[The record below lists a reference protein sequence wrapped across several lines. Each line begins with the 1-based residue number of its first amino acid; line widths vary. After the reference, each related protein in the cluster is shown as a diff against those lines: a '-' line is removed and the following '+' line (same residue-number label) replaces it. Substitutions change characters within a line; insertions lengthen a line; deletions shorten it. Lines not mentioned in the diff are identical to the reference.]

1 MASHSA
7 SKANR
12 ECCVGYSQVSKI
24 NPLLPLVRSVIGIV
38 TYIGMVPYVL
48 LVGNCMQEPPFI
60 VGRPVTGEYFVDRE
74 DELRRLQ
81 TLVGGVQKGAS
92 SNVALIGL
100 RRTGKTSILENLE
113 VLLRSNANLIPVIAN
128 CYGIAAKS
136 RLAKVLVD
144 KTIESY
150 VDKTGD
156 HAFLKR
162 ITRTIGEVAKS
173 AVARISEVKFAEFSL
188 KLQDKSTEEDS
199 LLEDA
204 LQYVEALALEKG
216 VFFVVMLDEF
226 QDVIR
231 WGDDTLKRIRTVV
244 QSQKRVCY
252 VLCGSATSIMRDL
265 VYKKQSPFYR
275 QLVEI
280 PIKKLEKSTAIAFL
294 KGRFD
299 CAEMEA
305 KDSVIAKI
313 AALSDGYPDYMQR
326 LGLELY
332 LSIGQGHLITE
343 EQVEKAYEDMVIS
356 LDGEFDIYFSNFSP
370 LEREILVALSIGKI
384 QPSEVA
390 RAVRK
395 PIVNISKTL
404 TKLMNYS
411 IIERPM
417 KGQYRITDPIF
428 ANWLNRRFGAITLE

>member
-1 MASHSA
+1 
-7 SKANR
+7 
-12 ECCVGYSQVSKI
+12 
-24 NPLLPLVRSVIGIV
+24 
-38 TYIGMVPYVL
+38 MVPYVL
-48 LVGNCMQEPPFI
+48 MIDENMQDPPFI
-60 VGRPVTGEYFVDRE
+60 VGRPVIGEYFVDRE
-74 DELRRLQ
+74 DELHRLL
-81 TLVGGVQKGAS
+81 TIVSGVQKGAS
-92 SNVALIGL
+92 SNIALIGL

-113 VLLRSNANLIPVIAN
+113 VQLKPNPKLIPVIAN

-144 KTIESY
+144 KTNQSY
-150 VDKTGD
+150 VCKTGD
-156 HAFLKR
+156 KAFFKR
-162 ITRTIGEVAKS
+162 ITKAIGEAAKS
-173 AVARISEVKFAEFSL
+173 AMERISEVKFAEFSL
-188 KLQDKSTEEDS
+188 KLQDKNTEEDS
-199 LLEDA
+199 LIEDA
-204 LQYVEALALEKG
+204 LQYIEALALEKD

-226 QDVIR
+226 QDVVR

-252 VLCGSATSIMRDL
+252 VLSGSATSIMRDL
-265 VYKKQSPFYR
+265 VYKHQSPFYR

-280 PIKKLEKSTAIAFL
+280 PIKKLDKSIAIDFL
-294 KGRFD
+294 TRRFN
-299 CAEMEA
+299 CAKMSA

-332 LSIGQGHLITE
+332 LLVGPGHSIAE
-343 EQVEKAYEDMVIS
+343 KQVEKAYEDMVMS
-356 LDGEFDIYFSNFSP
+356 LDGEFDNYFSNFSP
-370 LEREILVALSIGKI
+370 LEREILVVLAIGKI

-404 TKLMNYS
+404 TTLLNYS

-428 ANWLNRRFGAITLE
+428 ADWLNRRFGAMTQE

>member
-1 MASHSA
+1 M
-7 SKANR
+7 R
-12 ECCVGYSQVSKI
+12 
-24 NPLLPLVRSVIGIV
+24 
-38 TYIGMVPYVL
+38 
-48 LVGNCMQEPPFI
+48 EPPFI

-81 TLVGGVQKGAS
+81 TLVKGIQKGAS
-92 SNVALIGL
+92 SNSALIGL

-113 VLLRSNANLIPVIAN
+113 ILLKPNAKLIPVIAN

-150 VDKTGD
+150 VCKTGD
-156 HAFLKR
+156 SAFLKR
-162 ITRTIGEVAKS
+162 ITKAIGQAAKS
-173 AVARISEVKFAEFSL
+173 AIGRISEVKFAEFSL
-188 KLQDKSTEEDS
+188 KLQDKNTEEDS
-199 LLEDA
+199 LIEEA
-204 LQYVEALALEKG
+204 LQYIEALAQEKD

-231 WGDDTLKRIRTVV
+231 WGDDTLKRIRSVV

-252 VLCGSATSIMRDL
+252 VLAGSATSIMRNL
-265 VYKKQSPFYR
+265 VYDRRSPFYR

-280 PIKKLEKSTAIAFL
+280 PIKKLDKSIATAFL
-294 KGRFD
+294 KRRFE
-299 CAEMEA
+299 CAEMEVA
-305 KDSVIAKI
+305 DSVIAKI
-313 AALSDGYPDYMQR
+313 ATLSDGYPDYMQR

-332 LSIGQGHLITE
+332 LLIGQGCMIAE
-343 EQVEKAYEDMVIS
+343 DQVDKAYEDMVVS
-356 LDGEFDIYFSNFSP
+356 LDGEFDNYFRNFSP
-370 LEREILVALSIGKI
+370 LEREILVALATGSI

-395 PIVNISKTL
+395 PIFNISKTL
-404 TKLMNYS
+404 TTLMNYS

-417 KGQYRITDPIF
+417 KGQYRITDPVF
-428 ANWLNRRFGAITLE
+428 ADWLNRRFRAFTQE

>member
-1 MASHSA
+1 MD
-7 SKANR
+7 R
-12 ECCVGYSQVSKI
+12 
-24 NPLLPLVRSVIGIV
+24 PLIGIV
-38 TYIGMVPYVL
+38 TYIGKVPYVL
-48 LVGNCMQEPPFI
+48 MVDENMQAPPFI

-74 DELRRLQ
+74 EELRRLQ
-81 TLVGGVQKGAS
+81 TLVEGVQKGAS
-92 SNVALIGL
+92 SNIALIGL
-100 RRTGKTSILENLE
+100 RRTGKTSILGNLE
-113 VLLRSNANLIPVIAN
+113 YLLNSNKKIIPVIVD

-144 KTIESY
+144 TAIQNY
-150 VDKTGD
+150 VRKTGD
-156 HAFLKR
+156 NAFLNR
-162 ITRTIGEVAKS
+162 ITKAIGEAAKS
-173 AVARISEVKFAEFSL
+173 AMARISEVKFAEFSVKL
-188 KLQDKSTEEDS
+188 KDKNIEEDS
-199 LLEDA
+199 LLEEA
-204 LQYVEALALEKG
+204 LQYMETLAVEKD

-231 WGDDTLKRIRTVV
+231 WGDDTLKRIRTIV

-252 VLCGSATSIMRDL
+252 VLSGSATSIMRDL

-280 PIKKLEKSTAIAFL
+280 PIKKLDKAISIDFL
-294 KGRFD
+294 KKRFN

-305 KDSVIAKI
+305 KDSVIEKI
-313 AALSDGYPDYMQR
+313 AARSDGYPDYLQR

-332 LSIGQGHLITE
+332 LSIGQGHSIAE
-343 EQVEKAYEDMVIS
+343 EQVDKAYENIVVG
-356 LDGEFDIYFSNFSP
+356 LDGEFDNYLRNFSP
-370 LEREILVALSIGKI
+370 LEREILVALAIGEI

-417 KGQYRITDPIF
+417 KGQYRITDPVF
-428 ANWLNRRFGAITLE
+428 SDWLNRRFGTVTQE